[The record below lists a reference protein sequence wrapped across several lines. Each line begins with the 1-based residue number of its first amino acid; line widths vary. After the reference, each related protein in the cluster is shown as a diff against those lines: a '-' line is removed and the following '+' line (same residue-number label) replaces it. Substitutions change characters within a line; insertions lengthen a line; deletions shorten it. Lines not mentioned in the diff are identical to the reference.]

1 IRFKESLLRPL
12 GRTAAGVKGITLRE
26 GDEVIGLAV
35 ANGDSEDEVLVVTE
49 NGYGKRTPL
58 EEYRVSNRGGKGI
71 KTATITEKNGDI
83 VCITTV
89 TGEEDLMIVTNHGVI
104 IRIDVGDIS
113 QNGRSAQGVRLIRL
127 SDEQF
132 VSTVAK
138 VQEEPEDELE
148 GTSEDETE
156 PGENGPT
163 PTINEQVVESEDD
176 DRTIH
181 TEELDETVEE
191 DGERTE
197 LRQDFMDRVNED
209 IENAD
214 SEDEDN
220 EEE

>member
-1 IRFKESLLRPL
+1 
-12 GRTAAGVKGITLRE
+12 
-26 GDEVIGLAV
+26 
-35 ANGDSEDEVLVVTE
+35 
-49 NGYGKRTPL
+49 
-58 EEYRVSNRGGKGI
+58 
-71 KTATITEKNGDI
+71 I

-163 PTINEQVVESEDD
+163 PTISEQVVESEDD

-197 LRQDFMDRVNED
+197 LRQDFMDRENEE

>member
-1 IRFKESLLRPL
+1 M
-12 GRTAAGVKGITLRE
+12 
-26 GDEVIGLAV
+26 
-35 ANGDSEDEVLVVTE
+35 
-49 NGYGKRTPL
+49 
-58 EEYRVSNRGGKGI
+58 SNRGGKGI

-113 QNGRSAQGVRLIRL
+113 QNGRSAQGGRLIRL

-163 PTINEQVVESEDD
+163 PTISEQVVESEDD